1 MKTTGRNNQMKTLL
15 MTTALVLLQGFSAS
29 AFSKAA
35 SVETPDETIE
45 APGADIDRSPDSE
58 ACLTPDRSESDPS
71 WSLFERAIPACKRA
85 VVTLNTG
92 ARLDLGKPIVSKEL
106 RTGMV
111 IFKAKV
117 ISGQGVYDIDN
128 NVRSVDGVTIWISM
142 DRCDLRNS
150 LYEDDDGGDAASF
163 EKARFLI
170 TQEDVSGI
178 AHGDELPSFQ
188 DDCKK

>member
-1 MKTTGRNNQMKTLL
+1 MKRSLL
-15 MTTALVLLQGFSAS
+15 MILLILFQGAAAS
-29 AFSKAA
+29 AFSKA
-35 SVETPDETIE
+35 VTPERENTTE
-45 APGADIDRSPDSE
+45 QADADRGPDSE
-58 ACLTPDRSESDPS
+58 GCLNPDRRESDPS

-106 RTGMV
+106 STGML

-117 ISGQGVYDIDN
+117 VSGQGVYDVDG

-142 DRCDLRNS
+142 DRCDVRNS
-150 LYEDDDGGDAASF
+150 LYEDDNGEDAPSF
-163 EKARFLI
+163 DKARFLI
-170 TQEDVSGI
+170 TQEEVSGI

-188 DDCKK
+188 NDCGK